1 MKIEDLKD
9 GQAYRLTRDV
19 TNPKPDRREK
29 YAWTKFVTW
38 EKGTVLYFRHDGDVY
53 FREFRAQG
61 YAGSMYA
68 SHEGYLALVEAM
80 EVAPRTFDNVIFA
93 LGGGT
98 FTGVARVVL
107 GEYTDLARGLKAEK
121 TRS

>member
-61 YAGSMYA
+61 YAGSMTRATTREQAERAYDKVQA
-68 SHEGYLALVEAM
+68 EFGHGVFGSAWHSQAMDHAIAL
-80 EVAPRTFDNVIFA
+80 TNV
-93 LGGGT
+93 
-98 FTGVARVVL
+98 
-107 GEYTDLARGLKAEK
+107 DKK
-121 TRS
+121 SQS